1 MQEEIQ
7 SENELSLSDIFYA
20 LLSKIKIL
28 ILVFVLGCMAGVGL
42 GFVTTFGVHYYGT
55 NLEFY
60 ITPTL
65 KEGGT
70 VSGESTNA
78 VYGAYG
84 KNVMDNMV
92 KLLSSE
98 SFTATL
104 IDNKGQEGGLPDK
117 DEYPVTKY
125 DEHGEITKEY
135 AKLLNKVQNAI
146 SFSYILANESSNTND
161 LARSFIYVQISVLG
175 DSNEQ
180 FAKDLLKVVKVA
192 VPAYIEAHM
201 IIPSGYDGTSCS
213 STTVLEAIH
222 RTNENYARNT
232 MIKYAALLGL
242 ASLVVA
248 CVVVVI
254 VDRSD
259 KRLRDYDFVAKKFNV
274 PVLGVIPAI
283 EGMSRFVY
291 KTNDSNKTEEQ
302 K

>member
-117 DEYPVTKY
+117 DEYTVTKY
-125 DEHGEITKEY
+125 DEHGEVTKEY

-161 LARSFIYVQISVLG
+161 LARSFIYVEISVLG

-192 VPAYIEAHM
+192 VPAYIEANM

-259 KRLRDYDFVAKKFNV
+259 KRLRDYDLVAKKFNV

>member
-117 DEYPVTKY
+117 DEYTVTKY

-135 AKLLNKVQNAI
+135 AKLLNKVKNAI

-161 LARSFIYVQISVLG
+161 LVRSFIYVQISVLG
-175 DSNEQ
+175 DRNEQ

-192 VPAYIEAHM
+192 VPAYIEANM

-222 RTNENYARNT
+222 RTNENYTRNT

-259 KRLRDYDFVAKKFNV
+259 KRLRDYDLVAKKFNV

>member
-1 MQEEIQ
+1 
-7 SENELSLSDIFYA
+7 
-20 LLSKIKIL
+20 
-28 ILVFVLGCMAGVGL
+28 MAGVGL

-104 IDNKGQEGGLPDK
+104 IDKKGQEGGLPDK
-117 DEYPVTKY
+117 DEYTVTKY

-192 VPAYIEAHM
+192 VPAYIEARM

-259 KRLRDYDFVAKKFNV
+259 KRLRDYDLVAKKFNI

-283 EGMSRFVY
+283 EGMSRFNY
-291 KTNDSNKTEEQ
+291 KTKDVETTEEQ